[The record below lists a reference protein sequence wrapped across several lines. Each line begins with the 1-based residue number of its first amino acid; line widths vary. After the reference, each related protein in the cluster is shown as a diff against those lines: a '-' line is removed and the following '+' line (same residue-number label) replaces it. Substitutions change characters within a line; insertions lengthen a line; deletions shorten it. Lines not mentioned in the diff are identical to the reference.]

1 MPALFQHPALAGILP
16 VQAGGR
22 ISPLDE
28 ARLSQA
34 RARLD
39 SLAKPQGS
47 LGRLEEIAMRLAC
60 LRHPCEVAP
69 AVIFTCAA
77 DHGVADEG
85 VSPFPQSVTRAMVEN
100 FLQGGAAINALTG
113 AAGMDLAIVDAGCRG
128 GPFADPRVI
137 NLRLGDGTANLAAGP
152 AMDAETCR
160 QGLASGCRLACDWI
174 ARGWRC
180 LGIGEM
186 GIANTTP
193 ATALYCQ
200 LLGLSPSEAAG
211 PGTGADPAM
220 VAHKAEVVA
229 RALAVNRDRLSA
241 RTPDGLPDP
250 IAALACLGGFEI
262 AVMAGIV
269 LGAASLQAPVLID
282 GFIASAAYACAVL
295 AAPAC
300 ADFAFVA
307 HASAEPGHQPA
318 MARLARLTPHPAW
331 GRPLLHLGMRLG
343 EGTGAAMAYPLLK
356 GACAAYT
363 QMASLAD
370 VAAGPSA
377 SPSA

>member
-16 VQAGGR
+16 AESGG
-22 ISPLDE
+22 IILPLDE
-28 ARLSQA
+28 ARLAQA
-34 RARLD
+34 QARLD
-39 SLAKPQGS
+39 GLAKPRGS
-47 LGRLEEIAMRLAC
+47 LGRLEEIALRLAC

-77 DHGVADEG
+77 DHGVAEEL

-113 AAGMDLAIVDAGCRG
+113 AAGMDLAVVDAGCRG
-128 GPFADPRVI
+128 GAFADPSVI
-137 NLRLGDGTANLAAGP
+137 NLRLGDGTANLAKGP
-152 AMDAETCR
+152 AMDVETCLK
-160 QGLASGCRLACDWI
+160 GLASGCRLAGDWI

-200 LLGLSPSEAAG
+200 LLGLAPKEAAG

-220 VAHKAEVVA
+220 VARKAEVVA
-229 RALAVNRDRLSA
+229 RALHVNRDRLSA
-241 RTPDGLPDP
+241 QTKQGLPDP
-250 IAALACLGGFEI
+250 VAALACLGGFEI
-262 AVMAGIV
+262 ALMAGIV
-269 LGAASLQAPVLID
+269 LGSASLQVPVLID

-300 ADFAFVA
+300 ADYAFVA

-318 MARLARLTPHPAW
+318 MERLARLTPHPAW

-356 GACAAYT
+356 GACALYAN
-363 QMASLAD
+363 MASLAD
-370 VAAGPSA
+370 VGVAGPSA
-377 SPSA
+377 